1 MHFNKK
7 FPFPFIPSPLL
18 FWMTTKTKNLPKW
31 RVTTATLQEVKY
43 ADNHRL
49 ISWLICKLFAKMG
62 HMLDLAY
69 WHENNNSLSITKS
82 SFINLFL
89 PLIISES
96 ITLLIVIPF
105 LEESGSHF
113 ESAQL
118 PVPYRSENS
127 MSITNLVLDPSSL
140 PSRNIK
146 AVHVTNF

>member
-1 MHFNKK
+1 
-7 FPFPFIPSPLL
+7 
-18 FWMTTKTKNLPKW
+18 MTTKTKNLPEW
-31 RVTTATLQEVKY
+31 RVTTAALQEVKY

-49 ISWLICKLFAKMG
+49 ISWLVCKSYLLKWPV

-96 ITLLIVIPF
+96 ITLLTVIPF

-113 ESAQL
+113 DNAQL

-146 AVHVTNF
+146 VVHVTNFKIYLYIFKFS

>member
-1 MHFNKK
+1 MKSNNSNAPRSQICRQSQTNK
-7 FPFPFIPSPLL
+7 L
-18 FWMTTKTKNLPKW
+18 
-31 RVTTATLQEVKY
+31 ACLQE
-43 ADNHRL
+43 
-49 ISWLICKLFAKMG
+49 LFAKMG

-96 ITLLIVIPF
+96 ITLLTVIPF

-127 MSITNLVLDPSSL
+127 MSITNLVSDPSSL
-140 PSRNIK
+140 PGRNIK
-146 AVHVTNF
+146 VVHVTNFKIYLYIFKLS

>member
-1 MHFNKK
+1 
-7 FPFPFIPSPLL
+7 
-18 FWMTTKTKNLPKW
+18 MTTKTKNLPER
-31 RVTTATLQEVKY
+31 RVTTVTLQEVKY

-49 ISWLICKLFAKMG
+49 ISWLVCKRYLLKWPV

-96 ITLLIVIPF
+96 ITLLTVIPF

-113 ESAQL
+113 DNAQL

-146 AVHVTNF
+146 VVHVTNFKIYLYIFKFS